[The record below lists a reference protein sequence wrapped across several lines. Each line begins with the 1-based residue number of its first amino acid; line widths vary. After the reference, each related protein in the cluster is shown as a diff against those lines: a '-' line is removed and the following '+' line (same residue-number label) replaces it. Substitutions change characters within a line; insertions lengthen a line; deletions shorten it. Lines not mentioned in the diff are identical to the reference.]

1 MEPRKKCIS
10 VLNLLLILDAFV
22 LGGFVTLLIVNRL
35 LDQQLSVYITH
46 DRTANDTIL
55 NLMDGL
61 LPYYVTLAGA
71 LAILLL
77 ITVSVWLW
85 RTAGDRPTARDQAP
99 ITGTSD
105 ADEGAWPRIITHVD
119 HLL

>member
-1 MEPRKKCIS
+1 MEPRKRCIS
-10 VLNLLLILDAFV
+10 VLNLLLISDAFV

-35 LDQQLSVYITH
+35 LDQQLNVYIPH
-46 DRTANDTIL
+46 DRTASDTIL

-71 LAILLL
+71 LAILVL

-85 RTAGDRPTARDQAP
+85 RTAGDQSIARDQAP
-99 ITGTSD
+99 ITVTPD
-105 ADEGAWPRIITHVD
+105 ADEGAWPRIVTNVD
-119 HLL
+119 HMP